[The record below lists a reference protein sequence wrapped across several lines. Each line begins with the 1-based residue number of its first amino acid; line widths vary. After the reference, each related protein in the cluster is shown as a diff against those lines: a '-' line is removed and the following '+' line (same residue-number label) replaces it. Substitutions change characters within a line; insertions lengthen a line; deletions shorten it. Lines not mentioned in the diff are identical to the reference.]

1 MKELKLFFS
10 WQSDNNKTKK
20 IISDAIN
27 KAVHN
32 IKVHHGYSIVIEE
45 STSNVPGTSVA
56 ADVLCCGRFEIWSKM
71 L

>member
-1 MKELKLFFS
+1 MKGLKLFFS

-45 STSNVPGTSVA
+45 STSNVPGTPQIVSTIL
-56 ADVLCCGRFEIWSKM
+56 DKIENI
-71 L
+71 